1 MKFTWYCAFTK
12 VKKESTLPQLEIYSS
27 LYNFATANMRQACYM
42 SLDGDG
48 TKNASLYF

>member
-1 MKFTWYCAFTK
+1 M
-12 VKKESTLPQLEIYSS
+12 LPQLEIYSS
-27 LYNFATANMRQACYM
+27 LFNFATANMRQACYM